1 MDYSFDMM
9 WCWRVTL
16 MVQRKKLP
24 PSSGLRNCFKIDAE
38 VISITR
44 VSTRV
49 ANQKQGMREGI
60 LLRMGP

>member
-1 MDYSFDMM
+1 VVLQGDTDGSEE
-9 WCWRVTL
+9 
-16 MVQRKKLP
+16 KAA
-24 PSSGLRNCFKIDAE
+24 SISGLRNCFKIDAE